1 MKARDD
7 ELYSAD
13 ALVRELQAHAQT
25 LLDKLNYE
33 ESVVADLEEKNKRLT
48 ELLNAQMY
56 NQAQSFKDKVLD
68 KLATAGK
75 DRSPSSQP

>member
-1 MKARDD
+1 M
-7 ELYSAD
+7 
-13 ALVRELQAHAQT
+13 
-25 LLDKLNYE
+25 LDKLNYE